1 MARHATRF
9 DPVSVEAEHTMFI
22 MYTSGTTA
30 GGANPIGIK
39 HCTAG
44 YLLYVALTHQVRI
57 CGRCIG
63 VVLRINFL
71 HAVCVR
77 LQDWGCVWM
86 YGRSWVDY
94 WALLCGVWASVQWRH
109 HGPV

>member
-1 MARHATRF
+1 MVLYIALLNVLDFCLPQEMARHATTF

-30 GGANPIGIK
+30 GGANPTGIK

-63 VVLRINFL
+63 
-71 HAVCVR
+71 
-77 LQDWGCVWM
+77 M
-86 YGRSWVDY
+86 S
-94 WALLCGVWASVQWRH
+94 
-109 HGPV
+109 